1 MNATIEARATR
12 NLITFFIS
20 KMLTSLGFTVFSFGI
35 SLYILSVTGSALSFA
50 VNMVFNVLPRAI
62 AAPFAGYVAD
72 RFPKKTIVILSMTG
86 ITLSIVALTIYTWYA
101 GMSVVAI
108 YAITTVFSTIG
119 AFNGVAFSSAIPS
132 LVGKHRL
139 QKALSF
145 NQISYSIGGIGGPVV
160 GGMLYG
166 FVSMEVFL
174 ISMAVAYFIAL
185 ILEAS
190 MDFNLFAEK
199 KVKKKEKML
208 ESMKKGVHYLK
219 NEPLIR
225 SLLWMNVWL
234 NFFSS
239 AISVGLVFVLVQT
252 LELPSTN
259 IGFIQAAGAVGML
272 IASIYLSLRRNLQNP
287 VAFIKRSA
295 MLVCIFMMTLSVP
308 LIVNMSQGMTFV
320 YYLCVMFL
328 LSTANICTNTPI
340 GILIQHSVDDQYRG
354 RVFGI
359 IETVSI
365 GMGPI
370 GSLIFGI
377 LFDVIAAPIIFSSVA
392 IILAILL
399 LFYLSK
405 VRKFHVNSR
414 HFSS

>member
-35 SLYILSVTGSALSFA
+35 SLYILSMTGSALSFA
-50 VNMVFNVLPRAI
+50 MNMVFNVLPRAI

-72 RFPKKTIVILSMTG
+72 RFPKKTIVVLSMTG

-101 GMSVVAI
+101 GMSVIAI
-108 YAITTVFSTIG
+108 YAITTIFSTIG

-145 NQISYSIGGIGGPVV
+145 NQISYSIGGIGGPVI

-185 ILEAS
+185 ILEAT

-199 KVKKKEKML
+199 KTKKKEKML

-272 IASIYLSLRRNLQNP
+272 IASIYLSLRSNLQNP

-308 LIVNMSQGMTFV
+308 LIINMSQEMTFI
-320 YYLCVMFL
+320 YYLCMMFL

-370 GSLIFGI
+370 GSLIFGL

-392 IILAILL
+392 IILAVLL
-399 LFYLSK
+399 LFYLSR